1 MSQFNGVCFPAQS
14 VSVLLALNSC
24 PWYRDLLVAECGKGG
39 GGMRMVTVGP
49 VVLLGM
55 RCTWGRWYE

>member
-1 MSQFNGVCFPAQS
+1 MVSVFPAQS

-39 GGMRMVTVGP
+39 VGENGHCWSSCP
-49 VVLLGM
+49 VRNEVHLGKVV
-55 RCTWGRWYE
+55 